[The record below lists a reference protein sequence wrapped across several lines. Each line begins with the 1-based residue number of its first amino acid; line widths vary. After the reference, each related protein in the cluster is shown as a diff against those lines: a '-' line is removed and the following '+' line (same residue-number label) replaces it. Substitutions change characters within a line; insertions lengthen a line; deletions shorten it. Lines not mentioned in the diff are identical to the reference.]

1 MPPKKKPNAGSS
13 TRVKSNVK
21 GTLKSIPSLAPEEPN
36 HNNDNFNNGEQSSQI
51 TSIMNRK
58 NRLGDLLNDRLK
70 QKQVVPR
77 RSNKRQLR
85 LFEEDEG
92 FKFKRSQETN
102 NIGQVSTPIS
112 RLREELIGIS
122 DDELAPISFGNGYER
137 KNNKKRYEDDDDD
150 DDDIGGGNAL
160 STPIR
165 SNAKRAKSSTT
176 KTVSN
181 KRVPVTYIDEY
192 SLDDLS
198 KLATSAKSKLKRRSS
213 YHNRG
218 KRLLSIGNGFVGVPH
233 DTIPPS
239 DYYKLLDNSLP
250 EPHRMRQLLIWCF
263 KKKLDQEDKEKND
276 TTSVEDKTLMNI
288 AKVIK
293 EEIMTDLVNGEIETS
308 WYNKDNKSYRDN
320 VISKNKSISHDKGS
334 KLLPNPLNV
343 KTLENIQIYQQ
354 KLKELRN
361 EREEWDKSLDKHC
374 KDITLNNFPSIKKDS
389 GIIKEEDGDERVQ
402 EIFKESL
409 LKKIENSIHEVEEI
423 PNHIENSIDK
433 VFNTAYRLHKGHEL
447 IESIQR
453 NQLNGEISSVVK
465 DCVTGREMGSAE
477 DKEPETKQKPNQN
490 DTFWPVSRSPTTKEL
505 LRGIARLDA
514 R

>member
-1 MPPKKKPNAGSS
+1 MPPRKKSNAGTS
-13 TRVKSNVK
+13 TRVKSKVK

-36 HNNDNFNNGEQSSQI
+36 HNNDSFNNGDQSSQI

-58 NRLGDLLNDRLK
+58 NRLGDLLNDRSK

-77 RSNKRQLR
+77 RSNKRQSR
-85 LFEEDEG
+85 SFEEDEG
-92 FKFKRSQETN
+92 FKFKRSQEAN
-102 NIGQVSTPIS
+102 NIAQVSTPIS

-122 DDELAPISFGNGYER
+122 DDELAPISFGNGFER
-137 KNNKKRYEDDDDD
+137 KNNKKRYEDDEDDEN
-150 DDDIGGGNAL
+150 DDIGGGNAL
-160 STPIR
+160 SSPIR
-165 SNAKRAKSSTT
+165 SNAKRSKSNT
-176 KTVSN
+176 KTISN
-181 KRVPVTYIDEY
+181 KMAPATYINEY
-192 SLDDLS
+192 SSDDFS
-198 KLATSAKSKLKRRSS
+198 KPATSTESKLKRRSS

-218 KRLLSIGNGFVGVPH
+218 KRLSSIGNGFGGVPH

-263 KKKLDQEDKEKND
+263 KKKLDQEDKEKNV
-276 TTSVEDKTLMNI
+276 TTSVEDKTSINI

-293 EEIMTDLVNGEIETS
+293 EEIMTDLVNGDIETS
-308 WYNKDNKSYRDN
+308 WYNKENKSYRDN
-320 VISKNKSISHDKGS
+320 AISKNKTKNDKGN

-354 KLKELRN
+354 KLKELQT
-361 EREEWDKSLDKHC
+361 EREEWDKSLNNYC
-374 KDITLNNFPSIKKDS
+374 KDITLDNFPSIKKDS
-389 GIIKEEDGDERVQ
+389 EIIQQDDGNERVQ
-402 EIFKESL
+402 EILKESL
-409 LKKIENSIHEVEEI
+409 LKNLENSIQEVEDI

-465 DCVTGREMGSAE
+465 DCMTGREMESTEA
-477 DKEPETKQKPNQN
+477 KEPETKQKPNQN
-490 DTFWPVSRSPTTKEL
+490 DSFWPISRSPTTKEL